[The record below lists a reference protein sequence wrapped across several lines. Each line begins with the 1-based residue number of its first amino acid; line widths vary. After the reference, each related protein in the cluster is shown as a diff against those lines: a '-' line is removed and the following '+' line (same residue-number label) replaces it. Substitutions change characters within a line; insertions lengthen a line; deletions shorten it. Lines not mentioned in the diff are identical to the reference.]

1 MNMETSS
8 DRQGQQFEALA
19 TAGHDTIKKKTS
31 FPDISINFYEKEIPP
46 FIMDE
51 ANHLYGSLFSS
62 PEKLNLEGKLV
73 SAKTY
78 LARKNGKII
87 AILFFRLVKNR
98 AQVLNECINLDPEEI
113 RRFSEEI
120 FLKFRQVTV
129 IQFSAIE
136 TSINA
141 FPFIFQKR
149 VCSENLIID
158 LPSSPEA
165 YLNKIGNATR
175 RNIKYYSNK
184 LRRNFPSFRYDFYHR
199 DGVKAEHIKSI
210 LTLKAARMKSK
221 RKAFDASD
229 SETEELLSLLKAC
242 NGSVGIATIDGH
254 FCGGQI
260 SYRIGSNDTGLV
272 ICHDQKYNDYSLG
285 IIICY
290 LTVCDSIARGAV
302 KFNFHCGREEYKY
315 RLLGV
320 QHDLYNLDIYRSK
333 ADFILNGKVVL
344 SGIYHENMR
353 RIRFWI
359 LDPKR
364 KNSFIARSALNCAR
378 LLKNL
383 RWTMARPKSRQ
394 GSVK

>member
-1 MNMETSS
+1 
-8 DRQGQQFEALA
+8 L
-19 TAGHDTIKKKTS
+19 
-31 FPDISINFYEKEIPP
+31 
-46 FIMDE
+46 DE
-51 ANHLYGSLFSS
+51 ANHLYGSLFSD
-62 PEKLNLEGKLV
+62 PQKLKVEGKLA

-78 LARKNGKII
+78 LARKNGKIV
-87 AILFFRLVKNR
+87 AILFFRLVRNQ
-98 AQVLNECINLDPEEI
+98 AQVLNECINLEPEEI
-113 RRFSEEI
+113 RRFSEEV
-120 FLKFRQVTV
+120 FFRFRQVAL
-129 IQFSAIE
+129 IKFSAVE
-136 TSINA
+136 TSINS
-141 FPFIFQKR
+141 FPFIFQKHI
-149 VCSENLIID
+149 CSENLIID
-158 LPSSPEA
+158 LPGSPEA
-165 YLNKIGNATR
+165 YLNNIGNATR

-199 DGVKAEHIKSI
+199 DEVGEEHIKSI
-210 LTLKAARMKSK
+210 LTLKAARMESK

-229 SETEELLSLLKAC
+229 REAKEILALVKAC
-242 NGSVGIATIDGH
+242 NGSVGVATIDGH
-254 FCGGQI
+254 VCGGQI
-260 SYRIGSNDTGLV
+260 SYRIGSNEIGFL

-333 ADFILNGKVVL
+333 ADFILNSKVVL
-344 SGIYHENMR
+344 SGIYNKNVR

-359 LDPKR
+359 LDPR
-364 KNSFIARSALNCAR
+364 RRNSFIARSAMNCAR

-383 RWTMARPKSRQ
+383 RWKIAKPKSNQ